1 MFIHRR
7 RYSRQKYNVPTE
19 YRMSADIQKES
30 VFDDRIIQSK
40 PRYAV
45 EKGAL
50 SLTNA
55 PFNAIAATQSQQT
68 FNVYVPSENVFVDR
82 ALRWSATA
90 YFQTTATVSGAY
102 INGAIN
108 DTTPIAVYGQDCAL
122 SPLPLNY
129 LCQTMTATINDTTS
143 VINSQDVLMEVMR
156 LTNYKKNLLQ
166 RTCPTMLDKYQWNGT
181 ALRCINDP
189 MAGFAEAM
197 NVDEQPNGA
206 FGGFFWSLPDGT
218 PLDVAGTRLDGYSF
232 GSYVVTGVAQP
243 LAPDGSV
250 QAPRDITVAYINGV
264 PVISKTADTG
274 NLNTNYPLYWGFRS
288 TEKLVLSPFVFA
300 DDCEDDTGLFG
311 INNIQLIMNFKS
323 GAPLARILRTRNN
336 TGPSTA
342 TDRFYPVGTGT
353 VLSGTTWNQ
362 GATGGV
368 WSNATLNVQFL
379 TPSLDVPLPPKS
391 VVPYMEFPR
400 YITQQQNG
408 QLSAYGVNGYINQ
421 LQSQTITL
429 PQIPDLLLI
438 YVKASQVPGQ
448 PDPQSPEYGDCYLPL
463 ANSFNSQIKNPLSI
477 NFDNFSGLLSSHT
490 SEELYQ
496 MSVSNGL
503 QMPWNTWCG
512 LARSENATPGGQNL
526 VGGVPVQPFQFPGEL
541 RPTVGGFLVLKPSKD
556 ITLQPGQAPSL
567 VGNFTLQFNLQVVN
581 TFNFPVVPTLYVITA
596 NSGFF
601 ESIRGS
607 SRIIKGV
614 LSEQDIISAPMASAQ
629 TRSGLARLV
638 GGISFGSLGSMFSKA
653 KEIYEKTKP
662 IVSAAKNAL
671 HDDGMMGQVKGA
683 LGAVGYGTGAG
694 KKKLGLSARLM

>member
-1 MFIHRR
+1 
-7 RYSRQKYNVPTE
+7 
-19 YRMSADIQKES
+19 MSADIQKES
-30 VFDDRIIQSK
+30 VFDDRIIQSP

-68 FNVYVPSENVFVDR
+68 FNIYVPSENVFVDR
-82 ALRWSATA
+82 AVRWSGTA
-90 YFQTTATVSGAY
+90 YFQMTATLSASYKASDAVV
-102 INGAIN
+102 
-108 DTTPIAVYGQDCAL
+108 DFTTPIVTYGQDCAL
-122 SPLPLNY
+122 APLPLNY
-129 LCQTMTATINDTTS
+129 LCQTMTATINDTTT

-181 ALRCINDP
+181 GLRTVNDP

-206 FGGFFWSLPDGT
+206 FSGFFWTDPTGRPLSSLGT
-218 PLDVAGTRLDGYSF
+218 ALGGYSF
-232 GSYVVTGVAQP
+232 GSYTV
-243 LAPDGSV
+243 GSV
-250 QAPRDITVAYINGV
+250 EVQFVNGV
-264 PVISKTADTG
+264 PVVDKAVTAT
-274 NLNTNYPLYWGFRS
+274 TAYPLYFAFRS

-300 DDCEDDTGLFG
+300 DDQEDDTGLFG

-323 GAPLARILRTRNN
+323 GSALSRILRTRSN
-336 TGPSTA
+336 TGPAVST
-342 TDRFYPVGTGT
+342 TELEYPTGTGP
-353 VLSGTTWNQ
+353 VISGVGWNN
-362 GATGGV
+362 GASNGV
-368 WSNATLNVQFL
+368 WSNTVVNVQFL

-408 QLSAYGVNGYINQ
+408 TVDAGATIQ

-438 YVKASQVPGQ
+438 YVKASQVTGGSGGPAL

-490 SEELYQ
+490 TEELYQ
-496 MSVSNGL
+496 MSVANGL
-503 QMPWNTWCG
+503 QMPWNTWSG
-512 LARSENATPGGQNL
+512 VARSENAVPAGQVKLADGLTPAN
-526 VGGVPVQPFQFPGEL
+526 PFQFAGQT
-541 RPTVGGFLVLKPSKD
+541 RSTVGGFLVLKPSKD

-567 VGNFTLQFNLQVVN
+567 VGNFTLQFNLSVVN
-581 TFNFPVVPTLYVITA
+581 TFGFAVVPTLYVITA

-614 LSEQDIISAPMASAQ
+614 LSEQDIISAPMAGAQ
-629 TRSGLARLV
+629 TRAGLARLV
-638 GGISFGSLGSMFSKA
+638 GGVSFGSLANMMSKA
-653 KEIYEKTKP
+653 KDFYHATKP
-662 IVSAAKNAL
+662 AVSAVR
-671 HDDGMMGQVKGA
+671 GMMPDGAVKDA
-683 LGAVGYGTGAG
+683 MGAVGYGTGAG
-694 KKKLGLSARLM
+694 TGAGRRRGLSARLM